1 MKKTFFIIIALIST
15 LFLSC
20 KSAPS
25 VTFVNTGV
33 DTQGNIFTVCVFSKI
48 TNVTMKELESD
59 KMPQDILPDEIQYNP
74 KTTELTINIPQEF
87 SGNKENLVFHVEG
100 VAVFP
105 AEFVLNL
112 YSPEKGKPIVIFEDK
127 VCTEGSEYTFDAQT
141 NTVKF
146 IAEADADKSA
156 YYIVWPTKDGT
167 SSIGNKTEQYAQQ
180 YEQFILEWL
189 KTLNF

>member
-1 MKKTFFIIIALIST
+1 MKKIFFILTVFISA

-25 VTFVNTGV
+25 ETFVNTGI

-48 TNVTMKELESD
+48 TNVTVKEFESD
-59 KMPQDILPDEIQYNP
+59 KPQQNILPEDIQYNQ
-74 KTTELTINIPQEF
+74 KTTELKINIPEGF
-87 SGNKENLVFHVEG
+87 SENKENLVFHVEG

-112 YSPEKGKPIVIFEDK
+112 YNSEKGKPIVIFEDK
-127 VCTEGSEYTFDAQT
+127 VCVEGTDYTFDAQT

-146 IAEADADKSA
+146 ISEADADKSA

-167 SSIGNKTEQYAQQ
+167 SSIGNKTEKYAEQ

-189 KTLNF
+189 KTLKF